1 MKEKDLL
8 LRLTFCLAVGGLG
21 TVAVMCLFVGFG
33 FSTVIGKEAVYLCLV
48 LQAVHVAVM
57 HSRENRLLRSSQAP
71 LPSKKMRCIR
81 AFAAWLW
88 RLGALTLVAS
98 LFLILIGM
106 LMSSLWV
113 VLTCWI
119 GFFCNAR
126 RLASPSDDLP
136 PAVPVL
142 HCSGDG
148 KGTGK
153 AEKSILTRTTDEKD
167 PLSSVAQRRPALYVF
182 AIHTNT

>member
-1 MKEKDLL
+1 MKDKDLL

-119 GFFCNAR
+119 GFFAMLAGWLL
-126 RLASPSDDLP
+126 RLMTFHRLCQSSIAL
-136 PAVPVL
+136 AM
-142 HCSGDG
+142 
-148 KGTGK
+148 
-153 AEKSILTRTTDEKD
+153 EKERVKQKKVS
-167 PLSSVAQRRPALYVF
+167 
-182 AIHTNT
+182 